1 MPQRHILKITE
12 IFPSVQG
19 EGLRQGEPTIFI
31 RLSGC
36 NLKCSFCDTKYA
48 WKEGQQYSVDQVL
61 EEVRKIRQSFPAQW
75 ICITGGEPLLQDID
89 GLTKALKKGGLK
101 IQVETNATLYRTL
114 PVDWYSISPKPDRYA
129 YRPEYREKAKEVKI
143 IITKNLDLESIRRL
157 RMRFPEKTPVLL
169 QPQSNRK
176 WSIILGITLIRQTI
190 KAGLRNIRL
199 SSQMHKIFGWR

>member
-12 IFPSVQG
+12 IFSSVQG

-48 WKEGQQYSVDQVL
+48 WEEGQQYSVDQVL

-89 GLTKALKKGGLK
+89 GLTKALKKEGLK

-114 PVDWYSISPKPDRYA
+114 PVDWYSISPKPDRYT

-157 RMRFPEKTPVLL
+157 RMCFPEKTPVLL

-176 WSIILGITLIRQTI
+176 WSMNLGMKLIRQTV

-199 SSQMHKIFGWR
+199 SAQMHKIFGWR

>member
-12 IFPSVQG
+12 IFSSVQG

-48 WKEGQQYSVDQVL
+48 WEEGQQYSVDQVL

-89 GLTKALKKGGLK
+89 GLTRALKKEGLK

-114 PVDWYSISPKPDRYA
+114 PVDWYSISPKPDRYT

-157 RMRFPEKTPVLL
+157 RMCFPEKTPVLL

-176 WSIILGITLIRQTI
+176 WSMNLGMKLIRQTI

-199 SSQMHKIFGWR
+199 SSQMHKIFGFR

>member
-12 IFPSVQG
+12 IFSSVQG

-36 NLKCSFCDTKYA
+36 NLTCSFCDTKHA
-48 WKEGQQYSVDQVL
+48 WEEGQQYSVDQVL
-61 EEVRKIRQSFPAQW
+61 EEVRKIRQSFPARW

-89 GLTKALKKGGLK
+89 GLTKALKKEGLK

-114 PVDWYSISPKPDRYA
+114 PVDWYSISPKPDRYT

-143 IITKNLDLESIRRL
+143 IITRNLDLESIRRL

-176 WSIILGITLIRQTI
+176 WSIILGIKLLKQTL
-190 KAGLRNIRL
+190 KAGLKNIRL
-199 SSQMHKIFGWR
+199 SVQLHKIYGIR

>member
-176 WSIILGITLIRQTI
+176 WSMNLGMKLIRQTI
-190 KAGLRNIRL
+190 KAGLHNIRL
-199 SSQMHKIFGWR
+199 SAQMHKILGFR

>member
-1 MPQRHILKITE
+1 MPQPHILKITE
-12 IFPSVQG
+12 IFSSVQG

-36 NLKCSFCDTKYA
+36 NLKCSFCDTKYT
-48 WKEGQQYSVDQVL
+48 WEGSQQYSVDQVL
-61 EEVRKIRQSFPAQW
+61 EEVRKIRQGFPAQW

-89 GLTKALKKGGLK
+89 GLTRALKKEGLK

-114 PVDWYSISPKPDRYA
+114 PVDWYSISPKPDRYTF
-129 YRPEYREKAKEVKI
+129 RPEYREKAKEVKI

-176 WSIILGITLIRQTI
+176 WSMNLGMKLIRQTI

-199 SSQMHKIFGWR
+199 YSQMHKIFGFR

>member
-48 WKEGQQYSVDQVL
+48 WKEGQPYSVDQVL

-89 GLTKALKKGGLK
+89 GLTRALKKEGLK

-114 PVDWYSISPKPDRYA
+114 PVDWYSISPKPDRYT

-157 RMRFPEKTPVLL
+157 RMCFPEKTPVLL

-176 WSIILGITLIRQTI
+176 WSMNLGMKLIRQTI

-199 SSQMHKIFGWR
+199 SSQMHKIFGFR

>member
-36 NLKCSFCDTKYA
+36 NLKCFFCDTKYA
-48 WKEGQQYSVDQVL
+48 WEEGQQYSVDQVL

-129 YRPEYREKAKEVKI
+129 YRPEYRENAKEVKI
-143 IITKNLDLESIRRL
+143 IVTKNLDLESIRRL
-157 RMRFPEKTPVLL
+157 RMRFPDKTPVLL

-176 WSIILGITLIRQTI
+176 WSMNLGMTLIRQTI

-199 SSQMHKIFGWR
+199 SSQMHKIFGFR

>member
-36 NLKCSFCDTKYA
+36 NLKCFFCDTKYA
-48 WKEGQQYSVDQVL
+48 WEEGQQYSVDQVL

-176 WSIILGITLIRQTI
+176 WSMNLGMTLIRQTI

-199 SSQMHKIFGWR
+199 SSQMHKIFGFR

>member
-1 MPQRHILKITE
+1 MPQPHILKITE
-12 IFPSVQG
+12 IFSSVQG

-36 NLKCSFCDTKYA
+36 NLKCSFCDTKYT
-48 WKEGQQYSVDQVL
+48 WEGSQQYSVDQVL

-89 GLTKALKKGGLK
+89 GLTRALKKEGLK

-114 PVDWYSISPKPDRYA
+114 PVDWYSISPKPDRYT

-157 RMRFPEKTPVLL
+157 RMCFPEKTPVLL

-176 WSIILGITLIRQTI
+176 WSMNLGMKLIRQTI

-199 SSQMHKIFGWR
+199 SSQMHKIFGFR

>member
-48 WKEGQQYSVDQVL
+48 WEEGQQYSVDQVL

-176 WSIILGITLIRQTI
+176 WSMNLGMKLIRQTI
-190 KAGLRNIRL
+190 KAGLHNIRL
-199 SSQMHKIFGWR
+199 SAQMHKILGFR

>member
-1 MPQRHILKITE
+1 MPQPHILKITE
-12 IFPSVQG
+12 IFSSVQG

-36 NLKCSFCDTKYA
+36 NLKCSFCDTKYT
-48 WKEGQQYSVDQVL
+48 WEGSQQYSVDQVL
-61 EEVRKIRQSFPAQW
+61 EEVRKIRQGFPAQW

-89 GLTKALKKGGLK
+89 GLTKALKKEGLK

-114 PVDWYSISPKPDRYA
+114 PVDWYSISPKPDRYT

-176 WSIILGITLIRQTI
+176 WSMNLGMKLIRQTI

-199 SSQMHKIFGWR
+199 SSQMHKIFGFR

>member
-1 MPQRHILKITE
+1 MPQPHILKITE
-12 IFPSVQG
+12 IFSSVQG

-36 NLKCSFCDTKYA
+36 NLKCSFCDTKYT
-48 WKEGQQYSVDQVL
+48 WEGSQQYSVDQVL

-89 GLTKALKKGGLK
+89 GLTKALKKEGLK

-114 PVDWYSISPKPDRYA
+114 PVDWYSISPKPDRYTF
-129 YRPEYREKAKEVKI
+129 RPEYREKAKEVKI

-176 WSIILGITLIRQTI
+176 WSMNLGMKLIRQTI

-199 SSQMHKIFGWR
+199 SSQMHKIFGFR